1 MRLRFR
7 RRKLKPVVKLLLA
20 LVFIILVLA
29 ALNYYITPVVNIAVK
44 SKIEALACEAVN
56 SAVIDELNE
65 SGMEYKDFVNINRSD
80 DNQVLAISS
89 DSVKINKFKS
99 AVSARAAE
107 NLNNSSVESIKIPLG
122 TLLGS
127 NIFSGRGPNISI
139 KVTILGNIKNNLR
152 SEFVSAGIN
161 QTKHQIYLDFGAKM
175 AVMLPSYDNYVDI
188 STSVIVA
195 ETVIIGTVPEVFASG
210 SYATNNSIS
219 DLAQLNE

>member
-20 LVFIILVLA
+20 LVFIILALA

-139 KVTILGNIKNNLR
+139 KATILGNIKNNLR

>member
-1 MRLRFR
+1 MKLRFGR
-7 RRKLKPVVKLLLA
+7 RRLKPFVKFLFALILILL
-20 LVFIILVLA
+20 ILT

-44 SKIEALACEAVN
+44 SKVEALACEAVN

-65 SGMEYKDFVNINRSD
+65 SGMEYKDFVNINRSE

-107 NLNNSSVESIKIPLG
+107 KLNNTAVKNIEIPLG

-139 KVTILGNIKNNLR
+139 KVAILGNIKNNLR
-152 SEFVSAGIN
+152 SEFLSSGIN
-161 QTKHQIYLDFGAKM
+161 QTKHQIYLDFGARM
-175 AVMLPSYDNYVDI
+175 AVMLPNYDNYVDI

-210 SYATNNSIS
+210 SYANNDSVS
-219 DLAQLNE
+219 DLAQLSK